1 MTSLSCDR
9 VQDLLPE
16 YVAGALD
23 PVRRDQ
29 IGEHLAICAE
39 CRAENEIVARVRASS
54 VSVPPALEGRVMAA
68 VRRRPGSRRWAT
80 PGRLAAAATLAAAVI
95 GGALYF
101 DAGRSGPLAS
111 SDPALPVVGESSV
124 LPGVDRPPLVG
135 GSVLGD
141 LTDAELQVLL
151 DRMES

>member
-1 MTSLSCDR
+1 

-16 YVAGALD
+16 HAAGALD
-23 PVRRDQ
+23 TGRRGLVD
-29 IGEHLAICAE
+29 EHLATCAE
-39 CRAENEIVARVRASS
+39 CRAESEIVARVRASS
-54 VSVPPALEGRVMAA
+54 LAVPGALEGRVVAA
-68 VRRRPGSRRWAT
+68 VRRGPLTRRWGA
-80 PGRLAAAATLAAAVI
+80 PGQLAAAATLAAAVI

-101 DAGRSGPLAS
+101 DGGRNGPIAS
-111 SDPALPVVGESSV
+111 SDTTAPGVSESSV
-124 LPGVDRPPLVG
+124 MPGVERPPLVG